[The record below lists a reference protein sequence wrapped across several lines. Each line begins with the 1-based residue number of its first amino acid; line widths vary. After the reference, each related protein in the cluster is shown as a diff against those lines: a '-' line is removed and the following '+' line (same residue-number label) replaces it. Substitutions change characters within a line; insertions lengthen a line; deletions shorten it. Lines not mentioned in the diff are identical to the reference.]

1 MVSKKTLMLLFYE
14 AGGSRVSRKHLT
26 CNCYVSV
33 RFAFINCVHHLLR
46 AADKPLS
53 AALCRK
59 YRTLGYIYTST
70 RYLTLD

>member
-1 MVSKKTLMLLFYE
+1 MLLFHE
-14 AGGSRVSRKHLT
+14 ADGSGASRKHLT
-26 CNCYVSV
+26 CNCYMSV

-53 AALCRK
+53 AALRRK
-59 YRTLGYIYTST
+59 YRTLGYIYTSP